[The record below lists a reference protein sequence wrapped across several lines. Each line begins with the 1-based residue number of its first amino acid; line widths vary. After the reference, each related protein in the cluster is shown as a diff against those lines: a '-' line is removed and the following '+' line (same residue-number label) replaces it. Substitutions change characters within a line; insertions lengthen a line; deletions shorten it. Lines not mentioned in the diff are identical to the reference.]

1 MRISDWS
8 SDGCSSDLEIR
19 ASRVLEAVH
28 DAGADGIG
36 DDHEYLGYFVV
47 VDRIVEL
54 TEGTP
59 DDEGDAG
66 APTQAE
72 VDVLASSVERRVGK
86 EWVSTWRYRW
96 SPYH

>member
-1 MRISDWS
+1 M
-8 SDGCSSDLEIR
+8 R

-36 DDHEYLGYFVV
+36 DDHEYLGNFVV

-54 TEGTP
+54 TEGPP
-59 DDEGDAG
+59 DAEGDAG

-72 VDVLASSVERRVGK
+72 VDVLAARLGEDSRKGIFRLVGVPWDAVEMGRASGRERVGSY
-86 EWVSTWRYRW
+86 V
-96 SPYH
+96 